1 MEQILKAR
9 DHYQVLGLARDC
21 DEKDIKK
28 SHRNLVRLVHPDKV
42 HCSSDSEMKR
52 TERAFRAVQVAYET
66 LSLPH
71 KRKAYDLQL
80 KMQGKSAQFVP
91 GESSHSGEDLDA
103 EDGPTTVQFFTMI
116 LQILL
121 AVTIHIAKTA
131 LAELLMFH
139 TAQALPLQIA
149 MLAHIFLWAG
159 FGCGYFTSAIWVALG
174 YTLNNLIGTKKLFIW
189 ILRLGILQFENWNT
203 KGGIPFWVFIFVT
216 IHLQM
221 AYQTSFASAFMSGVM
236 AGLTILL
243 GHLMPN
249 MSFGSNSIYA
259 GGAIAFVGVYYCSVD
274 VFGAIFVGILAWHF
288 LQGLPTVCLGTLVMV
303 LLYIVYRLS
312 ISVLL
317 FVFALVILLL
327 GSEQSLLL
335 AFVVLLSAIILIS
348 NYGLWTFDLYFTALY
363 GGRRMIKGKRLGKRM
378 VLTVGLIWCLECGI
392 LSGLLCALVSYIAGE
407 ILVATR
413 EVEHDDEQRQ
423 GKTAGSGDDG
433 KSKNTPNSKKN
444 NKKGRK

>member
-28 SHRNLVRLVHPDKV
+28 SHR
-42 HCSSDSEMKR
+42 SDSEMKR

-103 EDGPTTVQFFTMI
+103 EDGPTTVQV
-116 LQILL
+116 LRRYHADQNANLRL
-121 AVTIHIAKTA
+121 K
-131 LAELLMFH
+131 
-139 TAQALPLQIA
+139 
-149 MLAHIFLWAG
+149 G

-174 YTLNNLIGTKKLFIW
+174 YTLNN
-189 ILRLGILQFENWNT
+189 
-203 KGGIPFWVFIFVT
+203 V
-216 IHLQM
+216 IHHL

-303 LLYIVYRLS
+303 LLYIVYRYAA
-312 ISVLL
+312 V
-317 FVFALVILLL
+317 
-327 GSEQSLLL
+327 
-335 AFVVLLSAIILIS
+335 SA
-348 NYGLWTFDLYFTALY
+348 
-363 GGRRMIKGKRLGKRM
+363 
-378 VLTVGLIWCLECGI
+378 
-392 LSGLLCALVSYIAGE
+392 
-407 ILVATR
+407 
-413 EVEHDDEQRQ
+413 
-423 GKTAGSGDDG
+423 
-433 KSKNTPNSKKN
+433 
-444 NKKGRK
+444 